1 MNTCTHPHVLV
12 TGASSGIGRATALRL
27 AASGYHVFAGVRKP
41 ADAAALAEAATGEV
55 TAVILD
61 VTDAR
66 HITEAVTV
74 IAGHVGDAGLAG
86 LVNNAGIGVFGP
98 LELIPIER
106 FRRQLEVNVTGQL
119 AITQATLPLLRR
131 GRGRIVMIGS
141 IGARF
146 TPPFIGPLAASKS
159 TLATMSDA
167 LRQELAPWDI
177 RVTTVEPGSIRSE
190 AVDKLQSDARA
201 VMDDATAQGRALY
214 ENAFLHL
221 VGFFAMLHEKGSS
234 PDVVAKT
241 VERALRAAHPRSCY
255 LSGKN
260 ARRMATIARL
270 LPVPAQDALRRRL
283 ARQPAPGSLA
293 VTETG
298 NPPAPGSLAVTDTGN
313 PGAPGSLAVAET
325 GNPAHAHPVPPP
337 PQSGRGEMV

>member
-1 MNTCTHPHVLV
+1 MDTCTHPHALV
-12 TGASSGIGRATALRL
+12 TGASSGIGRATALHL

-41 ADAAALAEAATGEV
+41 ADGTALAEAAAGEL
-55 TAVILD
+55 TPLLLD
-61 VTDAR
+61 VTDTQQ
-66 HITEAVTV
+66 ITAAVKT

-98 LELIPIER
+98 LELIPIEQ

-119 AITQATLPLLRR
+119 AVTQAALPLLRQA
-131 GRGRIVMIGS
+131 RGRIVMIGS
-141 IGARF
+141 IGTRF

-159 TLATMSDA
+159 TLTTMSNA

-177 RVTTVEPGSIRSE
+177 RVILVEPGSIRSE
-190 AVDKLQSDARA
+190 AVDKLENDART
-201 VMDDATAQGRALY
+201 VMDDATAEGRALY

-221 VGFFAMLHEKGSS
+221 VGFFAGLHEKGSP
-234 PDVVAKT
+234 PDVVAET
-241 VERALRAAHPRSCY
+241 VERALGASRPRSCY

-293 VTETG
+293 VSETG
-298 NPPAPGSLAVTDTGN
+298 HRSN
-313 PGAPGSLAVAET
+313 
-325 GNPAHAHPVPPP
+325 
-337 PQSGRGEMV
+337 